1 MKILVVF
8 ASNLDLLHIT
18 YGKLLTHRLFTI
30 IFHGSRVDIYV
41 YMYIYICIYMYVY
54 IYIYIYMCV
63 CVCVFVDIYIY
74 NSASTLVFEDLHLT

>member
-41 YMYIYICIYMYVY
+41 YMYIYVYIYVY
-54 IYIYIYMCV
+54 ICIYIYIYTYTIV
-63 CVCVFVDIYIY
+63 PALW
-74 NSASTLVFEDLHLT
+74 SLTTFI

>member
-41 YMYIYICIYMYVY
+41 YMYIYVYICIY
-54 IYIYIYMCV
+54 IYIYIYV